1 MSDQDRISDQARWY
15 RRLALTCATAGTAF
29 WLYTFHYISRLPVGD
44 GSGFQWLAQVPLTGI
59 FLFFMLPAFVLAIP
73 RKATWVGALFGVS
86 GVTLYAVL
94 WAQLLSEFKP

>member
-1 MSDQDRISDQARWY
+1 M
-15 RRLALTCATAGTAF
+15 AF

-44 GSGFQWLAQVPLTGI
+44 GSGLQWIAQVPLTGI

-73 RKATWVGALFGVS
+73 RRATWVAALFGVS
-86 GVTLYAVL
+86 GVILYAVL